1 LFYGKIRIFRNFL
14 IKEGWKVLLK
24 ILQIVFSI
32 IAFSLSVYGLIT
44 RDYQLNFLM
53 IFFLGLF
60 MLTLGI
66 KEFQR
71 EKSLWLVSNRGIFI
85 FGICVNSRLRIA
97 LINEG
102 IISGALTR
110 QQMAKLLKRY
120 HNNKTEAQVLDYF

>member
-1 LFYGKIRIFRNFL
+1 MVIQ
-14 IKEGWKVLLK
+14 EEWKVLLK

-32 IAFSLSVYGLIT
+32 IAGALATYGLIT

-71 EKSLWLVSNRGIFI
+71 ERKAYSWLLIGVFLFSIFVSIQGF
-85 FGICVNSRLRIA
+85 V
-97 LINEG
+97 
-102 IISGALTR
+102 
-110 QQMAKLLKRY
+110 LL
-120 HNNKTEAQVLDYF
+120 